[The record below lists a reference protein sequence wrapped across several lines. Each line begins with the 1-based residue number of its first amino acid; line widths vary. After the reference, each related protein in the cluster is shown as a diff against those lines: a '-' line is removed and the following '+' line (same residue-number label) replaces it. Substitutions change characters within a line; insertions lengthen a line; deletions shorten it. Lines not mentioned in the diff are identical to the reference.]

1 MRSRKSDANRCKNQR
16 ARASGG
22 RTTTG
27 VGEDRPGSSRRAGTT
42 RRSDG
47 TTEVTYHG
55 HPLYYYAGD
64 SRPGEVA
71 GQSLNQFG
79 GGTCLRPTARY
90 TSDAR

>member
-1 MRSRKSDANRCKNQR
+1 MKTGPSVA
-16 ARASGG
+16 AS
-22 RTTTG
+22 
-27 VGEDRPGSSRRAGTT
+27 ALGTT

-71 GQSLNQFG
+71 GQGLNQFG
-79 GGTCLRPTARY
+79 TKWYLLAADGKRI